1 MHPVNKLLTIM
12 PVYSVMKQRG
22 ISMEAPGFR
31 VPIVVSDNPH
41 QAMELFDS
49 KLSNNSILLSLY
61 KKKMKELSLYSHN
74 NSVYFCTVMH
84 LRCIYYMACT
94 INRFFKI

>member
-1 MHPVNKLLTIM
+1 
-12 PVYSVMKQRG
+12 
-22 ISMEAPGFR
+22 MEAPGFR

-61 KKKMKELSLYSHN
+61 KKMKELSLYSHN
-74 NSVYFCTVMH
+74 NSVYFCTVIGTYDVFIIWH
-84 LRCIYYMACT
+84 VQLTGSSR
-94 INRFFKI
+94 

>member
-1 MHPVNKLLTIM
+1 M

-22 ISMEAPGFR
+22 MSMEAPGFR

-61 KKKMKELSLYSHN
+61 KKKK
-74 NSVYFCTVMH
+74 
-84 LRCIYYMACT
+84 
-94 INRFFKI
+94 KK